1 MPTILSHAVVA
12 LAAGTALG
20 PRRVP
25 PRLLLAGAVAAV
37 VPDLD
42 VAAFALGIDYADAF
56 GHRGASH
63 SLVFAAALG
72 MLAALAHRWLRV
84 PPRRAGLWIF
94 ACTASHALLDAVTNG
109 GLGVALAW
117 PWSDSRFFAPWRP
130 IQVSPIG
137 AGFFSARGLAVLRS
151 ELPWLWLPALVVAAS
166 AVAVRRSLRSP
177 GTQSS

>member
-12 LAAGTALG
+12 LAAGAALG
-20 PRRVP
+20 SRQVP

-42 VAAFALGIDYADAF
+42 VVAFALGIEYADAF

-63 SLVFAAALG
+63 SLAFAAALG
-72 MLAALAHRWLRV
+72 LLAALAHRWLRV
-84 PPRRAGLWIF
+84 PHWGAGLWIF
-94 ACTASHALLDAVTNG
+94 ACTASHALLDAFTNG

-117 PWSDSRFFAPWRP
+117 PWSDARFFAPWRP

-137 AGFFSARGLAVLRS
+137 AGFFSTRGLVVLKS
-151 ELPWLWLPALVVAAS
+151 ELLWLWLPALVAAS
-166 AVAVRRSLRSP
+166 SALAMRKSLRSP
-177 GTQSS
+177 GAQPP